1 MNRFHIRRQ
10 RKVEA
15 QKKQNLCWKRGLLLV
30 EMAAENIKQIP
41 SLHLIFVVHR
51 LSFLLKESERR
62 VNESLDALIH
72 ICASSRS
79 TVSGDLFNEYCTFF
93 FMWNCTC

>member
-1 MNRFHIRRQ
+1 MRSDNCRHLAKQTVEPWKEMNRFHIRMQ

-41 SLHLIFVVHR
+41 SLH
-51 LSFLLKESERR
+51 
-62 VNESLDALIH
+62 
-72 ICASSRS
+72 C
-79 TVSGDLFNEYCTFF
+79 
-93 FMWNCTC
+93 